1 MEILEART
9 LMTDVQ
15 TAAARARD
23 FLALYSPN
31 KPSRFAA
38 PGAEVL
44 QPTRMIRE
52 ALEEAQFI
60 LVETSRTALQ
70 SRIKELARMRGRQ
83 RIINGL
89 HLVSGS
95 GFVVL
100 IAGLY
105 PDQVTWIGAVISL
118 GAGILALT
126 LPTDPQSV
134 ETDVF
139 SDAATASQLSGEI
152 TRIQT
157 RLLFKTIEEEPV
169 LADEVS
175 SVIGKAS
182 ELSTKYRLNDIAAA
196 SGFYPRSG
204 RPAGE
209 ATKTD

>member
-1 MEILEART
+1 MS
-9 LMTDVQ
+9 DVQ

-23 FLALYSPN
+23 FLAIYSPN
-31 KPSRFAA
+31 KPPRFAA

-44 QPTRMIRE
+44 QPTRTIRE

-60 LVETSRTALQ
+60 LVETSRVALQ
-70 SRIKELARMRGRQ
+70 SRIKELANMRGRQ
-83 RIINGL
+83 RLINAL

-95 GFVVL
+95 GFVAL

-105 PDQVTWIGAVISL
+105 PDQVKWVGAVISL

-134 ETDVF
+134 EKDVF

-157 RLLFKTIEEEPV
+157 RLLFKTVEEEPA

-175 SVIGKAS
+175 AVIGKAS

-204 RPAGE
+204 RPATE
-209 ATKTD
+209 AAKPGNGFDTLR